1 MFHNLGHITVESGE
15 YLRAFRAWGEAH
27 KTLQTVSQL
36 KNESIQ
42 ETIESFT
49 SNDKGL
55 LKASKAPIDHAISK
69 WLSIKQE
76 VASSEYRCFCQTLGL
91 MLVISQPSN
100 FAGCQLEYTAFG
112 TSNKFIKGPPKSK
125 KKYWLMLLM
134 KRQTSSELR

>member
-1 MFHNLGHITVESGE
+1 MLALSEMLSVDVRSAVRMGVASDSFTFCMFHNLGHITVESGE

-91 MLVISQPSN
+91 MLVISQP
-100 FAGCQLEYTAFG
+100 
-112 TSNKFIKGPPKSK
+112 
-125 KKYWLMLLM
+125 
-134 KRQTSSELR
+134 